1 MNQRKPPYSPQ
12 AEKAI
17 IGLLLVR
24 SDALNEALGAGLSA
38 GEFNTPK
45 WGHAFDA
52 ICTLAARGE
61 AVDAV
66 TVGEALGA
74 KGIASPTVGDLIEAT
89 TDRAMSLEHVR
100 SYAARVHEL
109 AQLRRVLTAAAEITE
124 RAYAPETKEDVPGFL
139 DWSEQTLMGA
149 TERHTDHVGPVPLA
163 QVLDATLAELRARAD
178 GQKQGLLTGFS
189 DLDAKTGGLRPGQLV
204 VLAARPS
211 IGKSALALDIALNVA
226 QKGLPV
232 LVFSLEMSRQE
243 WGERVLAHGG
253 VSSERVLTGRLDS
266 LSFETLDG
274 FRERVGGAPLYLDDD
289 GAATLLAIRAKARR
303 MAAKGGLALLVVD
316 YLQLVNAE
324 HKERRELAVASISR
338 GLKQLAG
345 ELHVPVLAVAQV
357 NRAVEQRADKRPT
370 LADLRESGSLEQDA
384 DVVLFIYR
392 EEQYEP
398 EDTPIDRRGMA
409 EIIVAKHR
417 NGPTGSVHL
426 VFLNQYARFDNL
438 KSV

>member
-1 MNQRKPPYSPQ
+1 MNQRKPAYSAQ

-24 SDALNEALGAGLSA
+24 ADALNEALGAGLA
-38 GEFNTPK
+38 TADFYTPK

-52 ICTLAARGE
+52 ICALAARGE
-61 AVDAV
+61 AVDALTV
-66 TVGEALGA
+66 GGAVEAKGLANPTVGE
-74 KGIASPTVGDLIEAT
+74 LIECM
-89 TDRAMSLEHVR
+89 TDRAMSLDHVR
-100 SYAARVHEL
+100 SYAARVHGL
-109 AQLRRVLTAAAEITE
+109 AQLRRVVVAAAEITE
-124 RAYAPETKEDVPGFL
+124 RAYAPDTKEDVPNFL
-139 DWSEQTLMGA
+139 DWAEQTLMGA
-149 TERHTDHVGPVPLA
+149 TERHADNVGPVLLA
-163 QVLDATLAELRARAD
+163 QVLDDTLAELRARAD

-226 QKGLPV
+226 QKDAPV

-253 VSSERVLTGRLDS
+253 VSSDRILAGRLDA
-266 LSFETLDG
+266 LSFQTLDG

-345 ELHVPVLAVAQV
+345 ELHIPVLAVAQV

-384 DVVLFIYR
+384 DVVLVLHR
-392 EEQYEP
+392 EAAYDLDADP
-398 EDTPIDRRGMA
+398 GVA
-409 EIIVAKHR
+409 ELIVRKHR
-417 NGPTGSVHL
+417 NGPTGTVPL
-426 VFLNQYARFDNL
+426 VWLPGRMSFANAL
-438 KSV
+438 KEAF